1 MLDPWIIEEI
11 RRREEERQDSRLPAT
26 VEIPLH
32 GPRPNGVNEQQQKRP
47 DDSPPRGIE
56 IIDFHY
62 PDSDQGVRYTW

>member
-11 RRREEERQDSRLPAT
+11 RRREEERQDHRLPAV
-26 VEIPLH
+26 VEIPLQ
-32 GPRPNGVNEQQQKRP
+32 GPRPNDVEQQQKRS

-62 PDSDQGVRYTW
+62 PDADKTVRYSW